1 MIMQK
6 LIAIILLFLMPGAHA
21 QLRLPSLISD
31 SMVLQRD
38 KPLHIWGW
46 ATPGEKISVVFNGHK
61 AQTKTGAAG
70 RWLIN
75 LPPMAAGGPFTMHI
89 QGSTSIDL
97 KGIVLG
103 DVYFCSGQSNMGL
116 NMERVKEKYAQQI
129 DSADYPDI
137 RNFFVPTV
145 ADLKGPRDTTPAG
158 RWLPASRKNVLSFG
172 AATYFFARAIY
183 LKYHVPIG
191 IINSSVGG
199 TPIQSWISADALQQ
213 FPESLQVLA
222 KAVADA
228 SPDPSGAPPKLDNL
242 GPTATPPFG
251 ETLLH
256 YAQASTDLG
265 LANPIPWYDPH
276 YIPDHWYPFWL
287 PGYWADQGVKGLNGT
302 VWFRKDIQ
310 VPASWAGKS
319 AKLFLGRIID
329 ADQTYVNGVLVG
341 ATTYQYPP
349 RRYTIPSGL
358 LKTGSNTIV
367 VRVTNNSGK
376 GGFVPGK
383 HYYLSVESDTMDL
396 RGDWTYQVGQV
407 ITPQEGPG
415 SLPMP
420 YVPTGLYNAM
430 VAPFTSYSIKGFI
443 WYQGEAN
450 GDHPGT
456 YKALMK
462 QLIGDWRVKWQDSTL
477 PFLYVQLPNFMEA
490 QYTPGNS
497 NWATIREAQ
506 RQTLS
511 LPNTAMAVTIDLGEW
526 NDIHPLDKKDVGER
540 LALAARHLIYGEKDL
555 VYSGPMF
562 RWASIQ
568 GNQVHADFTD
578 IGTGLLAQGKGPL
591 LGFAIAG
598 ADQKYVWA
606 QASIQGN
613 NVILQNAAIPA
624 PRYIRYA
631 WADNPREANLYNQE
645 GLPASPFESGLI
657 GGGASS
663 GDTGSG
669 TKGDAS
675 SSPNGPAGS
684 SPNGRAGDSHPAA
697 SPDGPWNH
705 KSCAVVL
712 TYDDAVDIDLDHVL
726 PALDS
731 EGFKGTFYLIGTS
744 YALTHR
750 INEWKAAAAEG
761 HELGNH
767 TLFHPCDATKPGRNW
782 LTPETDLSRYTV
794 KRATQEILATNALL
808 TALDGKTQR
817 TFAYPCGDLNIG
829 DTLFYKYVRQDF
841 AGARGVQGEFKSI
854 GEIDLDNIP
863 SFAIVDQSGDAL
875 INLVKKAMQT
885 HSLLVFLFHGVGGGH
900 AINEGWGEHTQLL
913 QFLKAN
919 EQDIWIAPMVDVA
932 QYIKN
937 YQINHPHP

>member
-1 MIMQK
+1 MQK
-6 LIAIILLFLMPGAHA
+6 LLTILLIFLISNAQA

-31 SMVLQRD
+31 SMILQRD
-38 KPLHIWGW
+38 KPLPIWGW
-46 ATPGEKISVVFNGHK
+46 ATPGEKISVAFNGHK
-61 AQTKTGAAG
+61 AQTNTAANG
-70 RWLIN
+70 KWMII
-75 LPPMAAGGPFTMHI
+75 LPPMPAGGPYSMHI
-89 QGSTSIDL
+89 QGRTTIDL
-97 KGIVLG
+97 NGIVLG

-129 DSADYPDI
+129 DSADYPEI
-137 RNFFVPTV
+137 RNFYVPTV
-145 ADLKGPRDTTPAG
+145 ADLQGPRDTTPTG
-158 RWLPASRKNVLSFG
+158 RWIPASPKNVLTFG
-172 AATYFFARAIY
+172 AVTYFFARAIY
-183 LKYHVPIG
+183 NRYHIPIG
-191 IINSSVGG
+191 IINASVGG
-199 TPIQSWISADALQQ
+199 TPIQSWISADALRQ

-228 SPDPSGAPPKLDNL
+228 SPDPSGVPLKLNNL

-251 ETLLH
+251 EKLMH

-265 LANPIPWYDPH
+265 LANPIPWYDPR
-276 YIPDHWYPFWL
+276 YIPDHWHPYWL
-287 PGYWADQGVKGLNGT
+287 PGYWADQGVKGLNGS

-310 VPASWAGKS
+310 VPASWAGKL
-319 AKLFLGRIID
+319 ARLYLGRIVD

-376 GGFVPGK
+376 GGFVPDK
-383 HYYLSVESDTMDL
+383 HYYLSVESDSIDL

-415 SLPMP
+415 PLPMP
-420 YVPTGLYNAM
+420 YVPTSLYNAM

-450 GDHPGT
+450 GDYPGT

-462 QLIGDWRVKWQDSTL
+462 QLIGDWRAKWKDSTL

-490 QYTPGNS
+490 QYTPANS

-511 LPNTAMAVTIDLGEW
+511 LPYTAMAVTIDLGEW

-540 LALAARHLIYGEKDL
+540 LALAATHL
-555 VYSGPMF
+555 VYGDNHEVWSGPQF
-562 RWASIQ
+562 RWASIHGQ
-568 GNQVHADFTD
+568 QVYADFGQ
-578 IGTGLLAQGKGPL
+578 IGTGLMAKGGDPL

-606 QASIQGN
+606 NATITGN
-613 NVILQNAAIPA
+613 NVILENAMVTQ

-631 WADNPREANLYNQE
+631 WADNPREANLYNNE

-657 GGGASS
+657 GTGNSLNDTSGSSNGPGSPALKLPTISADGPPASS
-663 GDTGSG
+663 
-669 TKGDAS
+669 
-675 SSPNGPAGS
+675 
-684 SPNGRAGDSHPAA
+684 
-697 SPDGPWNH
+697 DGPWNH

-731 EGFKGTFYLIGTS
+731 EGFKGTFYVIGTS

-782 LTPETDLSRYTV
+782 LTPETDLSRYSV

-808 TALDGKTQR
+808 TAIDGKTQR
-817 TFAYPCGDLNIG
+817 TFAYPCGDLTIG
-829 DTLFYKYVRQDF
+829 DTLFYKYVSQDF
-841 AGARGVQGEFKSI
+841 AGARGVQGEFKTI
-854 GEIDLDNIP
+854 GAIDLDNIP

-875 INLVKKAMQT
+875 IGLVKKAMQT

-932 QYIKN
+932 RFIKE
-937 YQINHPHP
+937 YRLKHPHP